1 MFRRLVFW
9 TSLTA
14 AGLLAVALGGSPV
27 RAADNYLDEAGAA
40 RTGKL
45 DMRQQSVDCNYYMY
59 IPKAYTPKKKW
70 PLIVSAPGT
79 FPFDSPTGTRDAWID
94 AAEKYGFIIC
104 CPDFKSATGLL
115 DPKGD
120 QAKLA
125 SDDKN
130 VVAILQELRARYSLN
145 PDGVAITGWS
155 GGGFPAH
162 YIGLH
167 HPDLFRA
174 IIGRT
179 ATFSEDLVDDETA
192 RKARH
197 LHIFCFFATNDF
209 AGIPEQN
216 RRANFWYTT
225 HGFLNFE
232 IREVPGGHAKNND
245 LAGQW
250 FSDLLHTWPVVHVE
264 ASKKSG
270 QAPLAVDFR
279 AAATAPAGGKIVS
292 YIWQFGDGAVSVQP
306 SVTHTFDKPKLYN
319 VFLTVIDQAGH
330 REYAQTDIEVR

>member
-1 MFRRLVFW
+1 MFRRTVLW
-9 TSLTA
+9 TGLA
-14 AGLLAVALGGSPV
+14 AAWLLLPALAGSPA
-27 RAADNYLDEAGAA
+27 RAADSYLDEAGAV

-45 DMRQQSVDCNYYMY
+45 DLRQQSVDCNYYMY
-59 IPKAYTPKKKW
+59 IPTAYNPRKKW

-79 FPFDSPTGTRDAWID
+79 FPFDSPPGTRNAWID

-115 DPKGD
+115 NPKGD

-125 SDDKN
+125 TDDKN

-145 PDGVAITGWS
+145 PDGAAITGWS

-167 HPDLFRA
+167 HPELFRA

-179 ATFSEDLVDDETA
+179 ACFSEDLVDDETA
-192 RKARH
+192 RKARQMH
-197 LHIFCFFATNDF
+197 VFCFFAANDF

-225 HGFLNFE
+225 RGFLNFE

-250 FSDLLHTWPVVHVE
+250 FSNLLHAWPVVHLE

-270 QAPLAVDFR
+270 QGPLAVNFH
-279 AAATAPAGGKIVS
+279 AAATQPSTKGMS
-292 YIWQFGDGAVSVQP
+292 YVWQFGDGAVSVQP
-306 SVTHTFDKPKLYN
+306 SVTHTFDRAKLYN
-319 VFLTVIDQAGH
+319 VFLTVIDQDGH
-330 REYAQTDIEVR
+330 REYAQTDIEVK